1 MAYSGIAKVQHYVPQ
16 FLLRNFGTGKK
27 DQLNVFDKQTEKAYK
42 TNCKNVA
49 CESRFYDFNFEGTK
63 LSIEPALSNIE
74 SIAKPIIKGISE
86 KETLDHLSAQDRANI
101 SIFLAIQFTRT
112 KHFRENF
119 SQIRKL
125 LGETLKKRGFVD
137 DQLEGVSEYITQPS
151 ENDLS
156 IMAARAIHEA
166 PEDYSVHFASKIW
179 LLAKAATNT
188 HFVIG
193 DNPISLHNETD
204 MKPYGN
210 LGIAVKGIEINF
222 PITPKLA
229 LLLWCPSI
237 LELFIDGQRKYESLG
252 ITCPSSIKDPIDS
265 SNSGKPL
272 LFSSENVVNFNSRQ
286 VFYAERYI
294 FSDRDDFDLVK
305 EMVEADSRL
314 KFGPR
319 MGIA

>member
-27 DQLNVFDKQTEKAYK
+27 DQLNVFDKQIGKIYK

-49 CESRFYDFNFEGTK
+49 CESRFYDFNFDGTE
-63 LSIEPALSNIE
+63 LSIEPSLSNIE

-86 KETLDHLSAQDRANI
+86 KETLEHLSPQDRANI

-119 SQIRKL
+119 SQISKL
-125 LGETLKKRGFVD
+125 LGQTLKKRGFTD
-137 DQLEGVSEYITQPS
+137 KQLEGVNEYITPPS
-151 ENDLS
+151 ENALS
-156 IMAARAIHEA
+156 TMTAKMISEA
-166 PEDYSVHFASKIW
+166 PKNYSMHFATKIW
-179 LLAKAATNT
+179 LLAKTSTNT
-188 HFVIG
+188 HFIIG

-237 LELFIDGQRKYESLG
+237 IESFLEAQKKYESMG
-252 ITCPSSIKDPIDS
+252 VSCPSSIKDPIDC
-265 SNSGKPL
+265 SNSGRPL
-272 LFSSENVVNFNSRQ
+272 VFSNDNVVNFNSRQ
-286 VFYAERYI
+286 IYYAERYV
-294 FSDRDDFDLVK
+294 FSDRADFDLVK
-305 EMVEADSRL
+305 EMVETDSRL

-319 MGIA
+319 MEIA

>member
-27 DQLNVFDKQTEKAYK
+27 DQLNVFDKQIGKTYK

-49 CESRFYDFNFEGTK
+49 CESRFYDFNFNDAQ
-63 LSIEPALSNIE
+63 LSIEPSLSRLE

-86 KETLDHLSAQDRANI
+86 KETLVHLSAEDRASI
-101 SIFLAIQFTRT
+101 SIFLAVQLTRT

-119 SQIRKL
+119 TRLPKM
-125 LGETLKKRGFVD
+125 LGEAMKQRGFTD
-137 DQLEGVSEYITQPS
+137 DQLEGIAEYISTPS
-151 ENDLS
+151 ENDVS
-156 IMAARAIHEA
+156 IMTAKMIHEA
-166 PEDYSVHFASKIW
+166 SNEFALQFANKVW
-179 LLAKAATNT
+179 MLAKTT
-188 HFVIG
+188 SSKHFIIG
-193 DNPISLHNETD
+193 DNPISRHNETD
-204 MKPYGN
+204 LKPYGN

-237 LELFIDGQRKYESLG
+237 LKSFLETKKKYESLG
-252 ITCPSSIKDPIDS
+252 VTCPSSIQDPIDC
-265 SNSGKPL
+265 SNSGRPL
-272 LFSSENVVNFNSRQ
+272 VFSNENVVNFNSRQ
-286 VFYAERYI
+286 ILYAERYV

-319 MGIA
+319 MEMA